1 MLKIISGFISIC
13 FVSVLFYGCTPS
25 RVLYHSQA
33 SVPFFHRSTK
43 TVFHMVNYGKI
54 PSIFKFAVIAAKDND
69 TLSYVVLAPIKHQL
83 IDSTKLTDVDLNNS
97 ITLLPAQVEE
107 FIKIL
112 NSSAEKWDTKFNT
125 MDGISYSFVVSPED
139 KNRPQIENIPVWHP
153 TLNFYFQNNYK
164 GPLVSIIF
172 GEDLVKYDYIIDE
185 SSELIDLSNMLSL
198 AIKK

>member
-1 MLKIISGFISIC
+1 MKKMVFWFISIC
-13 FVSVLFYGCTPS
+13 FVSVIFYSCAPA

-33 SVPFFHRSTK
+33 SVPFFHRATK
-43 TVFHMVNYGKI
+43 TVFHVVNYGEV
-54 PSIFKFAVIAAKDND
+54 PSHFDFAVIAAKDND

-112 NSSAEKWDTKFNT
+112 NSSAEKWNTKFTT

-139 KNRPQIENIPVWHP
+139 KNRPRNESIPVWYP
-153 TLNFYFQNNYK
+153 TLNYYFQNNSK
-164 GPLVSIIF
+164 GPFVSIIF
-172 GEDLVKYDYIIDE
+172 GEYLVKYDYTIYKF
-185 SSELIDLSNMLSL
+185 SELIDLSNMLSL